1 MFLSRAAYGLFQ
13 GSVEEYANVTFPK
26 LLGKKILLFFFFPPP
41 FLSYLFIYL
50 LLLFDVFKP
59 LQNEPSA
66 RRRALQVVISPFVRE
81 QQTKMVTF

>member
-41 FLSYLFIYL
+41 FCLIYLFIYYYYSMFL
-50 LLLFDVFKP
+50 NHCKMNPVLGG
-59 LQNEPSA
+59 
-66 RRRALQVVISPFVRE
+66 VRCRL
-81 QQTKMVTF
+81 